1 MKKIIFLFIGPALFA
16 ATPQYQ
22 SPDITVPAASA
33 GEAVLK
39 QFSLAKADDYL
50 EKGALAWTRK
60 RGCVTCHTTGTY
72 MQIRPELTSVLGEPT
87 EEVRNLLT
95 DELAKLQKMKHADLL
110 KKTKPAEIIYTAVGL
125 AQWDRHLTG
134 KQSAETQAA
143 LVCTLRIQE

>member
-72 MQIRPELTSVLGEPT
+72 MQIRPELTSVLGKPT
-87 EEVRNLLT
+87 EEIRDLLT
-95 DELAKLQKMKHADLL
+95 GELAELQKMKHADLL
-110 KKTKPAEIIYTAVGL
+110 KKTKHAEIIYAAEGM
-125 AQWDRHLTG
+125 AQWERRLTG
-134 KQSAETQAA
+134 TMSAETQAA
-143 LVCTLRIQE
+143 ME